1 MGDATEPR
9 IERGHYIPS
18 IDGLRAL
25 AVLAVLVYHLDA
37 ALLPGGF
44 TGVDIFFVISGYV
57 VSASL
62 ARERSRGFVRFT
74 LGFYARRILRI
85 FPALIVCLVLVT
97 LLSTA
102 FIPEAWL
109 SQSSDK
115 TGLYAFF
122 GISNFA
128 LVLFNDGYFSPRV
141 DYNPFTHTWSLAVEE
156 QFYLIWPVLLLLV
169 PRRWILP
176 LLGVLVAANVLGM
189 LWQMQA
195 TPPET
200 GVLRWALPN
209 ATYAPILMGAAMAVL
224 LHQPRGFAALWSVI
238 GGRWSALVWGVVV
251 VALIVV
257 LPDDLR
263 GWPNLALHLAMCA
276 LVGACVIREDNG
288 LAGALQLRP
297 LVRLGAVSY
306 GVYLYHLLV
315 LHPVLMGTERFDL
328 SLGWGLF
335 AVYAVA
341 SYIVA
346 EISFAT
352 WERYF
357 TRFQGRP
364 WGSAPRVE
372 VRS

>member
-1 MGDATEPR
+1 LTPHATYQGQ
-9 IERGHYIPS
+9 GHFGS
-18 IDGLRAL
+18 LDGLRAIAIG
-25 AVLAVLVYHLDA
+25 AVLWHHWPGRFDLLDA
-37 ALLPGGF
+37 KLSHYGF
-44 TGVDIFFVISGYV
+44 LGVDLFFVISGYLITTLLLREESRDGV
-57 VSASL
+57 FSL
-62 ARERSRGFVRFT
+62 PA
-74 LGFYARRILRI
+74 FYWRRVLRIL
-85 FPALIVCLVLVT
+85 PVYYLVVT
-97 LLSTA
+97 LVGVYYILLRGETQYLELWPYYYL
-102 FIPEAWL
+102 FL
-109 SQSSDK
+109 
-115 TGLYAFF
+115 
-122 GISNFA
+122 SNF
-128 LVLFNDGYFSPRV
+128 LIGDIPMLDP
-141 DYNPFTHTWSLAVEE
+141 TWSLAVEE

-357 TRFQGRP
+357 TRFRGRP